1 MSREYGRNR
10 SRKSNAIVNLGS
22 SRARFGALAETQ
34 AISDRML
41 KRKVGDGDGAIANAR
56 DACAPQNFT
65 VLRICRALLDTRFPS
80 SNFTLMRSSGL
91 SLVCAATLIAE
102 FALGGTP
109 SPATQSAAQATQAAP
124 KVASPTAEKE
134 AAQKSPAA
142 PKEPPITFNSVHVD
156 GPYIAMT
163 FDDGPSATLT
173 PKLLDLLA
181 AHHIKATFFV
191 LGELVE
197 EHPEI
202 VVRAAREG
210 HEIANHSWSHPNL
223 GKMSQESVRSQLQ
236 RTDDAIRNAIGKR
249 PTLLRPPYGSI
260 TEREK
265 RWIHDE
271 FGYDII
277 LWDVDPFDWKRPGP
291 AVVRNRILKETRP
304 GSIVLSHDI
313 HPGTIDAM
321 PSTFDE
327 LEAKGF
333 KFVTVSELLDMAT
346 PVTPY
351 PKAQPAEK
359 TAAKAA
365 PPAAP
370 ASSPSG

>member
-1 MSREYGRNR
+1 MLTAAPR
-10 SRKSNAIVNLGS
+10 SRKSNSVVIFSLSQLAACCGITGLCYIHAFSFLTFTHMPDYRLLLG
-22 SRARFGALAETQ
+22 
-34 AISDRML
+34 
-41 KRKVGDGDGAIANAR
+41 
-56 DACAPQNFT
+56 
-65 VLRICRALLDTRFPS
+65 
-80 SNFTLMRSSGL
+80 
-91 SLVCAATLIAE
+91 CAATLS
-102 FALGGTP
+102 FTVALAAQP
-109 SPATQSAAQATQAAP
+109 APATKPAISAHSIEAAP
-124 KVASPTAEKE
+124 KAVSPNAQKE
-134 AAQKSPAA
+134 AAAKTPA
-142 PKEPPITFNSVHVD
+142 PPREPAITFNSVHVD

-163 FDDGPSATLT
+163 FDDGPSAALT

-181 AHHIKATFFV
+181 ARHIKATFFV
-191 LGELVE
+191 IGENVA

-202 VVRAAREG
+202 VARAAREG
-210 HEIANHSWSHPNL
+210 HEIASHSWSHPNF

-236 RTDDAIRNAIGKR
+236 RTDDAIKSAIGKS

-277 LWDVDPFDWKRPGP
+277 LWDVDPLDWKRPGP

-313 HPGTIDAM
+313 HPGTIEAM

-333 KFVTVSELLDMAT
+333 KFVTVSELLGMAT
-346 PVTPY
+346 PETPH
-351 PKAQPAEK
+351 PKAEPAEK

-365 PPAAP
+365 PPAVP
-370 ASSPSG
+370 TSSPGG